1 MVAEVLMFDT
11 RSVERRLLQCMTTA
25 TPTMPPTKAKAPTP
39 TMTGSKL
46 KPSSSEGRCCTTG
59 CVSTDM
65 MSRGAP
71 AIYTLEN
78 MDSIDVGDMLGAMDD
93 WIESAWPWELATI
106 SIWIRTDAEV
116 TVMITSD
123 GWTRSV
129 FATLARIRLVTGG
142 E

>member
-1 MVAEVLMFDT
+1 
-11 RSVERRLLQCMTTA
+11 
-25 TPTMPPTKAKAPTP
+25 
-39 TMTGSKL
+39 
-46 KPSSSEGRCCTTG
+46 
-59 CVSTDM
+59 
-65 MSRGAP
+65 
-71 AIYTLEN
+71 

-129 FATLARIRLVTGG
+129 FATLARIRLVTCQQSEPQRKRSEWEEGHG
-142 E
+142 